1 MKDFIIKFINLIFYS
16 NLWIA
21 ACALAMAFQ
30 SQLLF
35 GKTLNMS
42 AIMGVVFFA
51 TWFIYAIH
59 RIVALQKV
67 KDFQSE
73 GRYLVISTFKNHIV
87 IYAAIAAIGGFIA
100 FWGVSR
106 AVQVSLI
113 IPAFISLAYVFPVF
127 KGNLRIRDFNYI
139 KIFLIALVWAW
150 VTVLLPALEW
160 GEIDELS
167 TWLMAAE
174 RFIFIFSITLPFD
187 IRDLKIDEQSEVK
200 TIPARIG
207 IPRTKYLAYGCLL
220 LMLVLSFVNYL
231 IDYQNYFPKEGYSF
245 STFLA
250 LSISALTTGVF
261 IYLSDRVEHD
271 YYFTGLMDG
280 TMILQFL
287 LVWGLS

>member
-35 GKTLNMS
+35 GKTLNAS

-51 TWFIYAIH
+51 TWFIYAVH

-73 GRYLVISTFKNHIV
+73 GRYLVISTFKHHIV

-106 AVQVSLI
+106 AVQISLI

-127 KGNLRIRDFNYI
+127 KGNLRIRDFNYV

-160 GEIDELS
+160 GKIAELS
-167 TWLMAAE
+167 TWMMAAE
-174 RFIFIFSITLPFD
+174 RFVFIFSITLPFD

-220 LMLVLSFVNYL
+220 LMLVFSSLNVYLNFYNYSHL
-231 IDYQNYFPKEGYSF
+231 
-245 STFLA
+245 LA

-261 IYLSDRVEHD
+261 IYFSDHVEHD

-280 TMILQFL
+280 TMVLQFL
-287 LVWGLS
+287 LVWGSSYHV